1 MKSPINKVIGFL
13 VAIHLFTCSIIIFF
27 PQSLRHT
34 IIYSVY
40 ARYLLPG
47 PFFSESAIGD
57 TYLLSVTLKDE
68 NNSWSES
75 VNPTLDNYRK
85 FTLGNVN
92 LMSRSRLDR
101 MVYQQLISK
110 DSVSDKWVDDE
121 EKMNILKLYYKTYYI
136 PEYADSI
143 RLVITHQDSR
153 DFKNRIDT
161 LQIIQF

>member
-1 MKSPINKVIGFL
+1 
-13 VAIHLFTCSIIIFF
+13 
-27 PQSLRHT
+27 
-34 IIYSVY
+34 
-40 ARYLLPG
+40 
-47 PFFSESAIGD
+47 
-57 TYLLSVTLKDE
+57 
-68 NNSWSES
+68 
-75 VNPTLDNYRK
+75 
-85 FTLGNVN
+85 
-92 LMSRSRLDR
+92 MSRSRLDR